1 MELGI
6 PNSKVV
12 FVVVFGILVLN
23 CFTEFGTDA
32 QTQTQTLAPDEGIY
46 FPTH

>member
-1 MELGI
+1 MELGVSD
-6 PNSKVV
+6 SKVV

-32 QTQTQTLAPDEGIY
+32 QTQTLAPDEGIY
-46 FPTH
+46 FPSH